1 MGSQFVDL
9 NADGH
14 LDLLTATFD
23 GSPHVAYGSAEGL
36 GDPVHLKDAEGR
48 RIIISSIWNNEKK
61 THENLGRAL
70 PDGQARDERCISA
83 LAFDWDGDGDFDLL
97 LGSYEGGRLYRQMN
111 EGTNKQPK
119 FTGKNIPVEAGGEPF
134 ELPAKMTTPRLVD
147 WDGDGDL
154 DLVAGTFGDSY
165 RDRTGGGVYLSRN
178 LGKKG
183 APRFGAVETLIPP
196 SPKGQQGPT
205 RPDGGLYADPVD
217 WDGDGDLD
225 LLVGAYSI
233 WTPKQRELSEE
244 EQQAAARLRKRQQ
257 EIQKE
262 QQALMTRVREETA
275 RAAEGLEPGSREY
288 REKWSEVFKKHRA
301 DYTALSKKRAA
312 VTKELRKLVPGR
324 QRVPY
329 VWLYERL

>member
-83 LAFDWDGDGDFDLL
+83 LAF
-97 LGSYEGGRLYRQMN
+97 
-111 EGTNKQPK
+111 
-119 FTGKNIPVEAGGEPF
+119 
-134 ELPAKMTTPRLVD
+134 D